1 MIASVFRST
10 TQMVT
15 FRSLFGDIKRSR
27 GDLQAYTGGINMM
40 IMFIYLAVLLLLA
53 PVASGA
59 RFNSVSHIDQ
69 QQVNYFN
76 KRCDEG
82 LCA

>member
-1 MIASVFRST
+1 
-10 TQMVT
+10 
-15 FRSLFGDIKRSR
+15 
-27 GDLQAYTGGINMM
+27 M